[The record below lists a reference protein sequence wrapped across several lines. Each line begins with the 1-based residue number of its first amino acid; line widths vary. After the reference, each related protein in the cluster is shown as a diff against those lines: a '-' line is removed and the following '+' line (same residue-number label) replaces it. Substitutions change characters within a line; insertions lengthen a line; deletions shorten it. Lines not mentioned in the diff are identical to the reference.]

1 MMFLHTGAQALQK
14 SRVLAIVFLY
24 LGRSN
29 SSNAFFCV
37 VGFFQGLSEA
47 CFVGLLLV
55 AKSN

>member
-1 MMFLHTGAQALQK
+1 MMLLHTGAQALQK
-14 SRVLAIVFLY
+14 SRVLAVVFLY

-29 SSNAFFCV
+29 SSNAFFGV
-37 VGFFQGLSEA
+37 VGFFQGLSAA